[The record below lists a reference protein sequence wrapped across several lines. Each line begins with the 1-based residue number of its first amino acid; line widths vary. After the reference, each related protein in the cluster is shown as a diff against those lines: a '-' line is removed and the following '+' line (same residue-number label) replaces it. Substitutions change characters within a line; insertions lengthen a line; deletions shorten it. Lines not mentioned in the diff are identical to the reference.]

1 MHASTEQL
9 LRIKDGDKSQ
19 YNEHI
24 YNCKRCQ
31 KTLSEITQ
39 MQSELQSSSTRA
51 PVDMWDKIQFQY
63 QSKQNISR
71 SSALVRAIYTLAAT
85 ILLTG
90 GLIVF
95 SNHQQSQINIEQYQD
110 ITQLMASS
118 NSLENSI
125 AMQVNSLQTNGEPLY
140 QNEKLKW
147 RLMLIDQMIQSTQT
161 DDLNN
166 LIILWQDRIRALR
179 ALSQN
184 IYTNTNTQQ
193 L

>member
-51 PVDMWDKIQFQY
+51 PVDMWDKIQY

-110 ITQLMASS
+110 ITQLMTSS

-125 AMQVNSLQTNGEPLY
+125 AMQVNSLQTNGESLY

-147 RLMLIDQMIQSTQT
+147 RLMLIDQMIQSTQA